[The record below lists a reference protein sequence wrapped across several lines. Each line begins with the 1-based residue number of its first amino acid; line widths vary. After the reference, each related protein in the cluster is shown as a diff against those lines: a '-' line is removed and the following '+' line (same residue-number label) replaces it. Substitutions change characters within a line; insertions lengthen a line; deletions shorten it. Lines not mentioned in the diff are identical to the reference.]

1 MYCIVLIFPH
11 AMHSVS
17 PYSGEITVKYQAYK
31 ETAQFAAQEAVK
43 QWRTKDITCDA
54 AIERAAEYWN
64 LQKHHVR
71 ELFFKELHHG
81 N

>member
-1 MYCIVLIFPH
+1 MR
-11 AMHSVS
+11 
-17 PYSGEITVKYQAYK
+17 YQAYK
-31 ETAQFAAQEAVK
+31 ETVKFAAQEAVK

-54 AIERAAEYWN
+54 AIESAAEYWN